1 MNLSE
6 IRYWDWKSIYRT
18 ILVFLIIIV
27 SLFLIFNFSDYLR
40 DYKSSNQTQFTNATV
55 QSIKSKKSISMT
67 KYGNK
72 LVTDFYVVTFKYKVK
87 NKTYTSS
94 DLIPNSPK
102 NQELILSL
110 FNSNTNE
117 VRIKFD
123 PNNPQKSSVQS
134 VSK

>member
-1 MNLSE
+1 MNLQE

-18 ILVFLIIIV
+18 ILVFLVIIV
-27 SLFLIFNFSDYLR
+27 SLFLIFNFSDFLR

-72 LVTDFYVVTFKYKVK
+72 IVTDFYVVTFKYQVK

-94 DLIPNSPK
+94 DLIPNSIK

-110 FNSNTNE
+110 FNSNSNK